1 MTVYR
6 LSDIKPDP
14 VFRLE
19 TCFKELNCLYGSSE
33 ISGSQPTWGLPIGK
47 ISLWGGEGGIG
58 KSRLALGV
66 AQKYSQEG
74 NKVLVI
80 QTEASLSDFASWV
93 NNSEDYPNL
102 YCSGA
107 DTFQEILKAIYEVE
121 PKLVVIDSINEVQ
134 EFNGRD
140 ASPII
145 KSFDGQMGAN
155 GEVLDPCTL
164 GLREVI
170 SDVGAHCIVLAQL
183 TVDGKIK
190 GGTSLPHLVDAV
202 VSLRSDSS
210 LSAGQFLM
218 EMGKNRYGS
227 KGGVAVF
234 EHTDDG
240 VCCISSNRYKDDT
253 WCMYEHGMSSSGLHA
268 LWAQEQAAV
277 VQAALTKSAALSRI
291 INHED
296 YRPTVKYPTKEARL
310 DGYDYKWNNALWQK
324 KQAARRAANIP
335 PRPSYGDYP
344 ISKKTLDDIHEWDR
358 LYDPE
363 TWAEMERAM
372 AIGAAKIAHRN
383 SPTHRAAGAI
393 VNGIRSLGN
402 LGGWLP

>member
-14 VFRLE
+14 VVRLQ
-19 TCFKELNCLYGSSE
+19 TKCAPLNFIYGSSE
-33 ISGSQPTWGLPIGK
+33 INGKTTCGLPIGK

-58 KSRLALGV
+58 KSRLALDI
-66 AQKYSQEG
+66 AKDYSKN

-80 QTEASLSDFASWV
+80 QTEASLNDFASWAK
-93 NNSEDYPNL
+93 NSQDYPNL
-102 YCSGA
+102 YCSGT

-121 PKLVVIDSINEVQ
+121 PKLIVIDSINEVQ

-145 KSFDGQMGAN
+145 KSFDGQLGAN
-155 GEVLDPCTL
+155 GEVLEPCTL
-164 GLREVI
+164 GLREVVA
-170 SDVGAHCIVLAQL
+170 DVGAHCIILAQL
-183 TVDGKIK
+183 TTDGKIK

-202 VSLRSDSS
+202 LNLRSDKD
-210 LSAGQFLM
+210 LSDNEFM
-218 EMGKNRYGS
+218 MRMGKNRYGK
-227 KGGVAVF
+227 KGGFARFLHVDCGVFCIYSIMDEIAPVVAP
-234 EHTDDG
+234 
-240 VCCISSNRYKDDT
+240 
-253 WCMYEHGMSSSGLHA
+253 
-268 LWAQEQAAV
+268 V
-277 VQAALTKSAALSRI
+277 VPAPVI
-291 INHED
+291 
-296 YRPTVKYPTKEARL
+296 PVVPV
-310 DGYDYKWNNALWQK
+310 
-324 KQAARRAANIP
+324 IP

-344 ISKKTLDDIHEWDR
+344 ISKKTLDDIDEWDR